1 MSPVKLLGLYLAGI
15 AGGVAVGTVT
25 IHYADSTAA
34 EAVAPPVGETV
45 QERVFVCTDKYGT
58 SQERFGVSSYDRA
71 DQVWAITFADGQV
84 GHYLQMHG
92 EWCYVLPVEIKE
104 EEK

>member
-1 MSPVKLLGLYLAGI
+1 MSPVKLLAVVPLLAAGSCVLAGCR
-15 AGGVAVGTVT
+15 
-25 IHYADSTAA
+25 
-34 EAVAPPVGETV
+34 V
-45 QERVFVCTDKYGT
+45 QGMESVQPEVVEEKEQVFVCTDKYGT
-58 SQERFGVSSYDRA
+58 SVERFGVSSYDRA